1 MKVAKQDTEV
11 ALEVRHNY
19 GPQTA
24 ATVARFLLPHEL
36 GAGDLFSDLTRNQTS
51 YYGDQSPTFL
61 NMSHVLA
68 LEFSQNVQE
77 GSMSEAGEVG
87 VVQIAGFD

>member
-1 MKVAKQDTEV
+1 MEVAKQGTEV
-11 ALEVRHNY
+11 VLEVRHNY

-24 ATVARFLLPHEL
+24 ATVARFRLPHES

-51 YYGDQSPTFL
+51 YYGDQSPPF
-61 NMSHVLA
+61 HVLA

-77 GSMSEAGEVG
+77 DSMSEVGEVG

>member
-1 MKVAKQDTEV
+1 
-11 ALEVRHNY
+11 
-19 GPQTA
+19 
-24 ATVARFLLPHEL
+24 
-36 GAGDLFSDLTRNQTS
+36 LTRNQTS

-77 GSMSEAGEVG
+77 GSMSEVGEVG

>member
-1 MKVAKQDTEV
+1 MLLFSEENSPVEKEVLGVVEGYWRWVVWHVKVAKQGTEV

-36 GAGDLFSDLTRNQTS
+36 GAGDLFLDLTRNQTS
-51 YYGDQSPTFL
+51 YYGDQS
-61 NMSHVLA
+61 
-68 LEFSQNVQE
+68 
-77 GSMSEAGEVG
+77 
-87 VVQIAGFD
+87 